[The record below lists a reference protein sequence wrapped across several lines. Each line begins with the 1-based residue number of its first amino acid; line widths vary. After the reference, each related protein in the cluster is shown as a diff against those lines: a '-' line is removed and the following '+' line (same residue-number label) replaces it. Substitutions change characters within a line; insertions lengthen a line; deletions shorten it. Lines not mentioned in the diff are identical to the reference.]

1 MRKKLPHIIS
11 LPFVIPNYIMECEE
25 EFIDTPRKYVF
36 YLAQFWKH
44 KNHINLVWAI
54 NLLKEDIPDIH
65 LILVGSEKNSGKEI
79 KQYTAA

>member
-44 KNHINLVWAI
+44 KNHINLV
-54 NLLKEDIPDIH
+54 
-65 LILVGSEKNSGKEI
+65 
-79 KQYTAA
+79 